1 MGKAHHSRW
10 HAERRAFEAPSF
22 LSLMCGVPYAAHYF
36 VQFYAAYPTPHTFL
50 FSSMQRTL
58 RRTLFCPVLCSVPY
72 AAHFF
77 VQFYA
82 AYPTLHTFLFSS
94 MRRTLR
100 RTCFL
105 VERVAI
111 ESLRHNIR
119 IACRCGIFHP
129 KCLCHSTHSSGF
141 FPSYAH
147 HKPFHRG
154 RVQSS

>member
-1 MGKAHHSRW
+1 MGKAHHSRR

-36 VQFYAAYPTPHTFL
+36 VRFYAAYPTPHTFSPSSMRRTLRRTLFCPVLCGVPYAAHYFVQFYAAYPTPHTFL
-50 FSSMQRTL
+50 
-58 RRTLFCPVLCSVPY
+58 PN
-72 AAHFF
+72 
-77 VQFYA
+77 
-82 AYPTLHTFLFSS
+82 S

-105 VERVAI
+105 VARVAI